1 MDTTERLTRLLSLTA
16 PVPAMGEARTAG
28 SASRWLPWGAR
39 LGRRQP
45 RWGACSQTPWRGVG
59 VGDVA
64 FTEGQERVWKRV
76 PFSPV
81 SLLSLGLVP
90 GEGSALRAGP
100 ALCEV
105 GSSGRGAHS
114 EHHLEPLRVWRQC
127 GRRASRWCQRCF
139 SSRSG
144 VMMLV
149 GGPGGLRLSGK
160 DPHPYQQ
167 PKSAS
172 CRLPMTILVWAETIL
187 MLRKGR
193 RLAQDAQHGGAWQAF
208 LSDGGD
214 QAGSAPRLPG
224 PVSFLGPCPCSS
236 RSPLLS
242 AGPPAVK
249 AVVSRSGGAC
259 EGVPWVQ
266 PALQGS
272 PAGLHPV

>member
-1 MDTTERLTRLLSLTA
+1 MIAGSERSPVGMQGNPLQYSCLENPHGQRSLAGYSSWGRKELDTTERLTRLLSLTA

-90 GEGSALRAGP
+90 GEGSALWAGP

-149 GGPGGLRLSGK
+149 GVLGGYVCLGK
-160 DPHPYQQ
+160 TPIP
-167 PKSAS
+167 
-172 CRLPMTILVWAETIL
+172 I
-187 MLRKGR
+187 
-193 RLAQDAQHGGAWQAF
+193 
-208 LSDGGD
+208 
-214 QAGSAPRLPG
+214 
-224 PVSFLGPCPCSS
+224 SS
-236 RSPLLS
+236 QNL
-242 AGPPAVK
+242 PPA
-249 AVVSRSGGAC
+249 AC
-259 EGVPWVQ
+259 P
-266 PALQGS
+266 
-272 PAGLHPV
+272 